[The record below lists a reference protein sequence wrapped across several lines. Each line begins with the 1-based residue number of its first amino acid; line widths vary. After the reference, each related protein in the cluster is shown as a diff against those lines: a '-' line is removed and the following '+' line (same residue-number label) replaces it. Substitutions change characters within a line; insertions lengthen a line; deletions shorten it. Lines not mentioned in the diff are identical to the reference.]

1 MLTYIYKREII
12 IAYLIVY
19 SQKMPKSFLLRRNS
33 DEGILKNDDLKI
45 SAEAT
50 TLEKNTGR

>member
-33 DEGILKNDDLKI
+33 DEGILKNHDLKI

>member
-1 MLTYIYKREII
+1 MLTYIYKKKII

-33 DEGILKNDDLKI
+33 DECILKNHDLKT

-50 TLEKNTGR
+50 TLEKSTGK